1 MKVLKTF
8 RHEYKYLI
16 PYEDMC
22 NLRMKLEK
30 VLEVDRSSSGYIV
43 RSLYFDSIDDDDY
56 YDKLNG
62 EMNRKKIR
70 MRIYESNPQVVKLE
84 IKRKYDIHQEKSSLI
99 INREVAEQLLEEK
112 YDVLLDYND
121 EVANEIYTI
130 LKTGVYKPKV
140 IIEYKRIA
148 YKTNTT
154 TRITFGYEI
163 KESHDI
169 ENFFNDNINYY
180 DVISRKDVVLEVKFD
195 RYLEP
200 YISNILAKYQ
210 SLNSSVSKYVLGRNV

>member
-22 NLRMKLEK
+22 SLRMKLEK

-154 TRITFGYEI
+154 TRITFDYEI

-169 ENFFNDNINYY
+169 DNFFNDNINYY
-180 DVISRKDVVLEVKFD
+180 DVISRKDVVLEVKLD

>member
-22 NLRMKLEK
+22 SLRMKLEK
-30 VLEVDRSSSGYIV
+30 VLEVDRSSSGYTV

-70 MRIYESNPQVVKLE
+70 MRIYESNPQAVKLE

-154 TRITFGYEI
+154 TRITFDYEI

-169 ENFFNDNINYY
+169 DNFFNDNINYY

>member
-22 NLRMKLEK
+22 SLRMKLEK
-30 VLEVDRSSSGYIV
+30 VLEVDRSSSGYTV

-154 TRITFGYEI
+154 TRITFDYEI

-169 ENFFNDNINYY
+169 DNFFNDNINYY